1 MEIQRIQPLSM
12 DVINNT
18 FFRIQQSYNILL
30 NENRFLKEKFKKPL
44 SISRDEFEIIQFPN
58 TIYLSNI
65 SLNSRTSEDDKN
77 NNVRNNNNNMND
89 NNLNKKENL
98 NDDNIANE
106 NYDFIL
112 QITRMIDLFDVGWDY
127 YCSDKFKK
135 YLNDYTINYLI
146 GIFGDKYSGKS
157 FVLRKIFNINITYK
171 GKLIPS
177 LSFKLFQDK
186 FVIFETISTNI
197 PLYNI
202 IKKIEKID
210 INLKDEEKEKREIET
225 QNATKLNELFI
236 REYIF
241 KLSNLC
247 IYVINILGYNELKIL
262 MEIENNIKSNLI
274 VIHNLFMLNSLEEIN
289 NYYNKILI
297 MQIKN
302 LQSQP
307 INSSNHYFYFEER
320 NNKTIIH
327 LILGNDN
334 ITEVKSYNQEIIEYL
349 KNQIQSKLGKKINF
363 FQQFEEMLQ
372 KFIPKYFNVME
383 KNIQYT
389 NIIKDINLFK
399 ERKLKLKHNKILY
412 NNQNINN
419 LHIRFRNISVNYYNG
434 QYREKKIK
442 IIKQYKIYITE
453 NNVSIEF
460 DPKGDVLTNQ
470 ISANVNPHS
479 FEAFIDIIG
488 LYNKIEQKNDE
499 FIFNNMK
506 IYDKF
511 ILTIDKEKFDK
522 LFLNLKKNKIE
533 KKDNY
538 HIIIKF
544 EIVNDVDENTQHLD
558 FLDDDF

>member
-18 FFRIQQSYNILL
+18 FFKIQQSYNILL
-30 NENRFLKEKFKKPL
+30 NENRYLKEKFKKPL

-58 TIYLSNI
+58 TIYPSNI
-65 SLNSRTSEDDKN
+65 SLNNRTSEDDKN

-247 IYVINILGYNELKIL
+247 IYVK
-262 MEIENNIKSNLI
+262 
-274 VIHNLFMLNSLEEIN
+274 
-289 NYYNKILI
+289 
-297 MQIKN
+297 
-302 LQSQP
+302 
-307 INSSNHYFYFEER
+307 
-320 NNKTIIH
+320 
-327 LILGNDN
+327 
-334 ITEVKSYNQEIIEYL
+334 
-349 KNQIQSKLGKKINF
+349 
-363 FQQFEEMLQ
+363 
-372 KFIPKYFNVME
+372 
-383 KNIQYT
+383 
-389 NIIKDINLFK
+389 
-399 ERKLKLKHNKILY
+399 
-412 NNQNINN
+412 
-419 LHIRFRNISVNYYNG
+419 
-434 QYREKKIK
+434 
-442 IIKQYKIYITE
+442 
-453 NNVSIEF
+453 
-460 DPKGDVLTNQ
+460 
-470 ISANVNPHS
+470 
-479 FEAFIDIIG
+479 
-488 LYNKIEQKNDE
+488 
-499 FIFNNMK
+499 
-506 IYDKF
+506 
-511 ILTIDKEKFDK
+511 
-522 LFLNLKKNKIE
+522 
-533 KKDNY
+533 
-538 HIIIKF
+538 
-544 EIVNDVDENTQHLD
+544 
-558 FLDDDF
+558 